1 MNPLCLQKRYSNMEY
16 RPMTWQDKFDMYV
29 EILTWVKK
37 QTNWQ
42 RLAGRHRKWWST
54 YTNIWLVTTN
64 SIGQGPHQWWW
75 VWWKE
80 KIWEDCSQYCT
91 QHSHYTQFL
100 HSPLIEF
107 RHLKVSPSLP
117 PLGSQYTVRD
127 KIIHLENNSFVWNF
141 SYKMVKDVV
150 FPMVA
155 HQMAWPLLHKQ
166 YLCPPQEC
174 KPSCLGPESQ
184 S

>member
-1 MNPLCLQKRYSNMEY
+1 
-16 RPMTWQDKFDMYV
+16 MTWHDQHKVMWRMYV
-29 EILTWVKK
+29 DITIPEILRYYLSE
-37 QTNWQ
+37 TNK
-42 RLAGRHRKWWST
+42 LSSTLGPVLSTYRKWWST

-117 PLGSQYTVRD
+117 PLGTQYTVRD
-127 KIIHLENNSFVWNF
+127 KIIHLPTTVLFEIFPIKWW
-141 SYKMVKDVV
+141 KMLF
-150 FPMVA
+150 FP
-155 HQMAWPLLHKQ
+155 W
-166 YLCPPQEC
+166 
-174 KPSCLGPESQ
+174 
-184 S
+184 